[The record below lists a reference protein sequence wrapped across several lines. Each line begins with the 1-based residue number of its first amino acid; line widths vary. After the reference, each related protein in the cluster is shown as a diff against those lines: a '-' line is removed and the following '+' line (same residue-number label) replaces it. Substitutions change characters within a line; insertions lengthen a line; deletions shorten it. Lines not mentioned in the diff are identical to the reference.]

1 MTNLKVFNNKKELLD
16 SLPALTASDFIIYD
30 TSEQDETKPYV
41 LVSFSFYDEK
51 VGNYFYQIQAN
62 NSLDHFITWSY
73 RSTGTSASSL
83 SYYMYDMRLY
93 YYDLSTNKWVLDVVA
108 TKSSTA
114 TSSIGLKGSINT
126 IIYSTRDIYTNPSV
140 IGYKKDSRFLLS
152 GRFRNDTPFD
162 EFFNESHLTQLGY
175 ETGDDILRVKYADNN
190 HLLFVIKGSTSPLKA
205 IYTGSD
211 YYNLTINGTVNGL
224 QCADGVYTEV
234 STLNHVASR
243 TLPFDDYVLYSTLD
257 ITFQD
262 RLMRIKDHYVTG
274 VRDEIV
280 SISPETIQIKE
291 PFNFEVQT
299 NPTGLEVKSLLEL
312 PETYDIVRDEIV
324 QFQAGN
330 SYPYEHHFET
340 VDLIGEWARRPLPP
354 KQTVANFYDGN
365 QYRIVYQFKENEYK
379 MLTFNMEEGCKI
391 YWGSLSYGEW
401 YFSDRNKASNFM
413 LYPLTVD
420 GIGEGVS
427 VFWNSSYNH
436 LNPSTTQAYQ
446 RNVECIFFSNTPIYD
461 RDKTTILYKEESLS
475 DLYPHYFHL
484 KSVGFNPDCRIKIG
498 ETWEDLVQINCEK
511 AEGVEVQSISF
522 SGDYQ
527 PTYQEMGT
535 YYLTAHVVVEQ
546 QPDEVFSYPFFI
558 NIYNE
563 ESLAYPNNLP
573 FPPEDGTKECL
584 IFTSNKGETR
594 LLAFTMTDYLSL
606 YTSSSTKLEWFK
618 TDEKGGYAATDGSY
632 VYFLKDDTWQ
642 HQSNFDSRRYY
653 YPIHSID
660 IKNGVNDVIY
670 STRDIYDKTSASK
683 NLLYPADPKL
693 PKKDYHISM
702 RKYEMPY
709 ELPNVKEFLQ
719 QDGANHYLITYQSG
733 YVCLITIVPE
743 DLNDFSIVLTG
754 AYGEPVMS
762 TSKKMAKV
770 VYRRFN
776 PSTKTWGN
784 PDVYTGRT
792 SFEGTYFDGKTVS
805 SLNRAY
811 AFNDLVYYTTCP
823 VILEDSNRVSKIT
836 SRLADNQMVADE
848 SSVAP
853 VVLDITTN
861 QEEPYSVDTKF
872 NLGFDYELE
881 DLEGVIMTGYEW
893 ENNQKKYPVGDNMVR
908 VRIKDNRELWSEWFE
923 KTITIQHPEMDA
935 NAILGVHNLPL
946 QTNGEPYDHYLVFKY
961 QATNALAYRCWG
973 FVSKEGVEEFKV
985 SVSGSNINFN
995 QKLNLLFDKVDY
1007 YTGYDSIKGWGNA
1020 TAINLGYN
1028 SYGGGVLNGLAS
1040 NIYYS
1045 TFPIYTSSQYTE
1057 ILAHPLTT
1065 VPPLPF
1071 AITLTTSHEDVWT
1084 NDDVTVHYEIDTMGQ
1099 EAKEIKYRV
1108 NNGEFISLTEAIGH
1122 LTFNQSGI
1130 YTVEVVAVNEQN
1142 VATTVSTKF
1151 RIDKDAPALEVTEQP
1166 NRFSYLIKDEHSG
1179 IQSVKYRL
1187 ATIDG
1192 VEQNNAWTS
1201 GSSNG
1206 TLNKPVYGGVYVYE
1220 FELTDKVGNTAI
1232 REFVF
1237 DLPKINIESI
1247 AVNPQ
1252 SFDLKSGQ
1260 TQQLTVQ
1267 LLPEN
1272 QNESHTITY
1281 ESLSP
1286 YVAVSTSGNV
1296 SILNRYYVG
1305 EAQIKVKVND
1315 FEEIVTVNCCV
1326 NELVY
1331 PADYPPIY
1339 DLYNYPD
1346 YTDFIVYRY
1355 SSTTYYMLAFNR
1367 EDNDAIFYLE
1377 SGRLHYSI
1385 NNTIKKATRFDRFD
1399 ENTWKR
1405 SGSSMGGTSYLSLST
1420 YNSYPRETIAFST
1433 IDLYSNATGELLAR
1447 PKDVLPPMI
1456 YPGVRL
1462 ETNGYN
1468 GSWTNSINFQ
1478 VFGEDM
1484 GSGLTKLTYQ
1494 INNEAE
1500 VEVEAGEV
1508 INLEGRATGTYQIKA
1523 YAYNDYNVRTVTETV
1538 DVKLDVTL
1546 PSLSISQ
1553 SFNSNTLTHN
1563 VNLTASDSN
1572 ALLSTIQYRIDG
1584 SEWAILDVEGQSKVT
1599 ATLYSFDVMD
1609 AGTRHIEVIATDLAG
1624 NQTTTEFVSVVELQ
1638 KPSSIN
1644 CSPSS
1649 VNMRAGGRET
1659 LTVRVNVVGSYSPD
1673 EIIFSGYDEEI
1684 IRMDGFTVVGLKEG
1698 NTTLTVSCRG
1708 VSRNVAVTIQPAY
1721 PNHLPSKHDIYW
1733 YEGEFTDFIVAN
1745 VTNDGYRLILLN
1757 RKDEDAFFFIKST
1770 DGWYRLNWS
1779 ISNHVTEFKGCT
1791 LNGQKWN
1798 RKPYDVP
1805 LKSNYGN
1812 MELNNLN
1819 PTKTICFST
1828 VDFYDETGTELLR
1841 PKDTLPSTQLTD
1853 VLLNLNGYNGE
1864 WVQDHDITVS
1874 GIDTGGGIGQVT
1886 YSLDGGATE
1895 IEIENG
1901 GKVEFPQ
1908 TGTYQVLAA
1917 VYNQEFAPR
1926 KVVFNSVKIDRDL
1939 PTATFSRHFSS
1950 LTNQYSVRV
1959 EARDTHS
1966 GIRQIRYRL
1975 EGGEWAEALF
1985 DDVLGVGDFFFSTP
1999 HVEFGNYVT
2008 EFEIIDA
2015 VGNVLANSFTLEV
2028 PRPTPSSIT
2037 VSPNP
2042 IEVRVGKS
2050 LTLDIQVNVD
2060 GRLEEGEIT
2069 ITEYDDTLIAVDEQ
2083 TQTITGLAEGQ
2094 TTIKVNCR
2102 GTYKY
2107 VSVKVLPAF
2116 VPLERFEVEPKDI
2129 TMEVGDVVP
2138 LSFTFYPEDA
2148 TDQTLTFNNPHNN
2161 IVTIRDNAIK
2171 GLAKGTT
2178 TITVSA
2184 SNGSE
2189 ETIRVNVLKRKEKP
2203 VINSLTVSPSFILTG
2218 DEVTFSYQA
2227 TFDTERGAELVEERW
2242 TGDKRDRY
2250 DEAGTYVVG
2259 LEILDSNGLWSNKKE
2274 VTFTVVQRISIE
2286 EITVEPNPIVGVV
2299 GTSKPVNVSYSP
2311 TNAHNKNLVYTVEN
2325 PAVATYEDGHL
2336 IFHEAGETTLIV
2348 ASEENEAVHTRVPIQ
2363 VFNPS
2368 PVKLKLNNSFV
2379 SLMLSNT
2386 NSPVRVKQGDGFKS
2400 LLLADDLPTY
2410 IPNRQ
2415 VKVRVNGEWKLL
2427 VIEQDL

>member
-1 MTNLKVFNNKKELLD
+1 MTSLKVFNDKKELLK
-16 SLPALTASDFIIYD
+16 SLPALSASDFIIYD
-30 TSEQDETKPYV
+30 TADQDETKPFV
-41 LVSFSFYDEK
+41 LVSFSFYDDKIGSTVYQVKTETSL
-51 VGNYFYQIQAN
+51 GN
-62 NSLDHFITWSY
+62 FITGASAV
-73 RSTGTSASSL
+73 SGGTGNGQVL
-83 SYYMYDMRLY
+83 YDVRTY
-93 YYDLSTNKWVLDVVA
+93 YYDKIIAQWVLAEVN
-108 TKSSTA
+108 TRTSTA
-114 TSSIGLKGSINT
+114 TSIAGLKGSVNNIV
-126 IIYSTRDIYTNPSV
+126 YATRDIYTSSSAM
-140 IGYKKDSRFLLS
+140 YKKDPRLLLS
-152 GRFRNDTPFD
+152 GRFRNESPFD
-162 EFFNESHLTQLGY
+162 EFFQEGHLNQLGY

-205 IYTGSD
+205 IYSGSY
-211 YYNLTINGTVNGL
+211 YYNLTLTGTVKGL
-224 QCADGVYTEV
+224 QCQNGVYTEV
-234 STLNHVASR
+234 SSLAHVGSKTLA
-243 TLPFDDYVLYSTLD
+243 FDDYVLYSTLD
-257 ITFQD
+257 ITHQD
-262 RLMRIKDHYVTG
+262 RLMRVKDHYVVGT
-274 VRDEIV
+274 RDEIV
-280 SISPETIQIKE
+280 SVSPDPIQIKE
-291 PFNFEVQT
+291 PPVFKAQT
-299 NPTGLEVKSLLEL
+299 NPDGLPVRRLIESPESYDVIKEEL
-312 PETYDIVRDEIV
+312 V
-324 QFQAGN
+324 QLQAGN
-330 SYPYEHHFET
+330 SYPYEHWFET
-340 VDLIGEWARRPLPP
+340 VDLIGEWVRRPLPP

-391 YWGSLSYGEW
+391 YWGNLSYGEW
-401 YFSDRNKASNFM
+401 YFSDRSKASNFM

-420 GIGEGVS
+420 GIGEGVR
-427 VFWNSSYNH
+427 VGWSS
-436 LNPSTTQAYQ
+436 STGSILDYSASRAYQ

-461 RDKTTILYKEESLS
+461 RDQTTILYKEESLS

-484 KSVGFNPDCRIKIG
+484 KSVGFDANCRVKIG
-498 ETWEDLVQINCEK
+498 ETWEDLVQINCNKSE
-511 AEGVEVQSISF
+511 ETTIQSISF

-527 PTYQEMGT
+527 PIYQEMGT

-546 QPDEVFSYPFFI
+546 QPDEVFSCSFFL

-563 ESLAYPNNLP
+563 ESLAYPNHLP
-573 FPPEDGTKECL
+573 FPPEDGALETIVYQSKGNYYL
-584 IFTSNKGETR
+584 VTYTSTSDIHLYRNTTSYIDFFDTHPDKGYGVSTG
-594 LLAFTMTDYLSL
+594 DSL
-606 YTSSSTKLEWFK
+606 YL
-618 TDEKGGYAATDGSY
+618 
-632 VYFLKDDTWQ
+632 LKDNRWVYQPTQ
-642 HQSNFDSRRYY
+642 QQRPYSRPLTRIANVNEYEDFLYSTVNIYSRNVASDENLIRLADAKLPRKDYEIGMRYY
-653 YPIHSID
+653 EIPF
-660 IKNGVNDVIY
+660 
-670 STRDIYDKTSASK
+670 
-683 NLLYPADPKL
+683 KL
-693 PKKDYHISM
+693 PSVSAI
-702 RKYEMPY
+702 
-709 ELPNVKEFLQ
+709 LKEHSS
-719 QDGANHYLITYQSG
+719 NHYFITYQTKTATLC
-733 YVCLITIVPE
+733 VCNPSEVE
-743 DLNDFSIVLTG
+743 DFHL
-754 AYGEPVMS
+754 
-762 TSKKMAKV
+762 KV
-770 VYRRFN
+770 VGNSNRYGLSASVKLNAVRYYTCDGTTEDWVFKRSETNVTGFNTTHIPDLESAFKMNGSSANAYLSVNERVAYTTIPIYIRR
-776 PSTKTWGN
+776 SV
-784 PDVYTGRT
+784 D
-792 SFEGTYFDGKTVS
+792 
-805 SLNRAY
+805 SLNEPL
-811 AFNDLVYYTTCP
+811 LVRHP
-823 VILEDSNRVSKIT
+823 
-836 SRLADNQMVADE
+836 DNKLVADE
-848 SSVAP
+848 NSIPP
-853 VVLDITTN
+853 VVLDILTG
-861 QEEPYSVDTKF
+861 QEEPYTVDTKF
-872 NLGFDYELE
+872 KLAVDYEIE
-881 DLEGVIMTGYEW
+881 EIDGNYITKTEW
-893 ENNQKKYPVGDNMVR
+893 ENNQKIYPVGENLIR
-908 VRIKDNRELWSEWFE
+908 ARIRDYRELWSEWFE
-923 KTITIQHPEMDA
+923 KTITIAHPATDA

-961 QATNALAYRCWG
+961 HATSTTPYRCWG
-973 FVSKEGVEEFKV
+973 FVLKEGVEEFKV
-985 SVSGSNINFN
+985 ASYGGYIYFN
-995 QKLNLLFDKVDY
+995 QKANQLFEKVDW
-1007 YTGYDSIKGWGNA
+1007 YTGYDSVTGWGKA
-1020 TAINLGYN
+1020 TALNMGYDN
-1028 SYGGGVLNGLAS
+1028 YGGGVLNGLAS

-1045 TFPIYTSSQYTE
+1045 TFPIYTNRNYNE

-1065 VPPLPF
+1065 VPSLPF
-1071 AITLTTSHEDVWT
+1071 TIALTTSHEDIWT
-1084 NDDVTVHYEIDTMGQ
+1084 NEDVTVRYEIETKGQ
-1099 EAKEIKYRV
+1099 PFKEIKYRV
-1108 NNGEFISLTEAIGH
+1108 NNGEFIPLSELIGH

-1187 ATIDG
+1187 VTIDG
-1192 VEQNNAWTS
+1192 VGQNNTWTS

-1272 QNESHTITY
+1272 QNEPHTITY

-1447 PKDVLPPMI
+1447 PKDILPPMI

-1462 ETNGYN
+1462 ETNGYD

-1508 INLEGRATGTYQIKA
+1508 INLEGRVTGTYQIKA

-1546 PSLSISQ
+1546 PSLSITQ

-1791 LNGQKWN
+1791 PNGQKWN
-1798 RKPYDVP
+1798 RKPSNVP

-1886 YSLDGGATE
+1886 YSFDGGVTE

-2037 VSPNP
+2037 VNPNP

-2083 TQTITGLAEGQ
+2083 SQTITGLAEGQ

-2102 GTYKY
+2102 GAYRFAQVT
-2107 VSVKVLPAF
+2107 VLPAA
-2116 VPLERFEVEPKDI
+2116 D
-2129 TMEVGDVVP
+2129 
-2138 LSFTFYPEDA
+2138 
-2148 TDQTLTFNNPHNN
+2148 
-2161 IVTIRDNAIK
+2161 
-2171 GLAKGTT
+2171 
-2178 TITVSA
+2178 
-2184 SNGSE
+2184 
-2189 ETIRVNVLKRKEKP
+2189 KP
-2203 VINSLTVSPSFILTG
+2203 VINSLTVSPKSILTG
-2218 DEVTFSYQA
+2218 DQVTFSYQA
-2227 TFDTERGAELVEERW
+2227 TFDVENGAEFVEERW

-2250 DEAGTYVVG
+2250 DEAGTYTVG
-2259 LEILDSNGLWSNKKE
+2259 LEILDSNGLWSDKVE
-2274 VTFTVVQRISIE
+2274 VTFTVIQRISIQS
-2286 EITVEPNPIVGVV
+2286 ITVEPNPIVGVV
-2299 GTSKPVNVSYSP
+2299 GTTKSINVSYSP
-2311 TNAHNKNLVYTVEN
+2311 TNPHNRNLVYTVEN

-2348 ASEENEAVHTRVPIQ
+2348 ASEENESVHTRVPIQ

-2368 PVKLKLNNSFV
+2368 PVKLKVNNRLI
-2379 SLMLSNT
+2379 SLMLSQGD
-2386 NSPVRVKQGDGFKS
+2386 SPVRVKQNNIFKS
-2400 LLLADDLPTY
+2400 LLLADDLPNYT
-2410 IPNRQ
+2410 PSRQ

>member
-1 MTNLKVFNNKKELLD
+1 MTNLDKKILVEEVVED
-16 SLPALTASDFIIYD
+16 SPAIL
-30 TSEQDETKPYV
+30 EE
-41 LVSFSFYDEK
+41 
-51 VGNYFYQIQAN
+51 IQ
-62 NSLDHFITWSY
+62 
-73 RSTGTSASSL
+73 
-83 SYYMYDMRLY
+83 
-93 YYDLSTNKWVLDVVA
+93 
-108 TKSSTA
+108 
-114 TSSIGLKGSINT
+114 
-126 IIYSTRDIYTNPSV
+126 
-140 IGYKKDSRFLLS
+140 
-152 GRFRNDTPFD
+152 PF
-162 EFFNESHLTQLGY
+162 
-175 ETGDDILRVKYADNN
+175 
-190 HLLFVIKGSTSPLKA
+190 
-205 IYTGSD
+205 
-211 YYNLTINGTVNGL
+211 
-224 QCADGVYTEV
+224 
-234 STLNHVASR
+234 
-243 TLPFDDYVLYSTLD
+243 
-257 ITFQD
+257 
-262 RLMRIKDHYVTG
+262 
-274 VRDEIV
+274 
-280 SISPETIQIKE
+280 
-291 PFNFEVQT
+291 
-299 NPTGLEVKSLLEL
+299 GLENWNT
-312 PETYDIVRDEIV
+312 P
-324 QFQAGN
+324 
-330 SYPYEHHFET
+330 
-340 VDLIGEWARRPLPP
+340 PLPP

-558 NIYNE
+558 NIYHE
-563 ESLAYPNNLP
+563 EFLAYPNNLP
-573 FPPEDGTKECL
+573 FPFEDGALETIVYRSKGNYYL
-584 IFTSNKGETR
+584 VTYTSTAHIHLYRNTTSYIDFFDAHPDKGYGVSTG
-594 LLAFTMTDYLSL
+594 DSL
-606 YTSSSTKLEWFK
+606 YL
-618 TDEKGGYAATDGSY
+618 
-632 VYFLKDDTWQ
+632 LKDNRWVYQPTQ
-642 HQSNFDSRRYY
+642 QQRPYQRPLTRFSN
-653 YPIHSID
+653 
-660 IKNGVNDVIY
+660 VNEYEDFLYSTVNIY
-670 STRDIYDKTSASK
+670 SK
-683 NLLYPADPKL
+683 NVVSDENLVRLADPKL
-693 PKKDYHISM
+693 PRKDYEIGM
-702 RKYEMPY
+702 RYYEIPFK
-709 ELPNVKEFLQ
+709 LPSVSAILKEHSS
-719 QDGANHYLITYQSG
+719 NHYFITYQTKTATLC
-733 YVCLITIVPE
+733 VCNPSEVE
-743 DLNDFSIVLTG
+743 DFHL
-754 AYGEPVMS
+754 
-762 TSKKMAKV
+762 KV
-770 VYRRFN
+770 V
-776 PSTKTWGN
+776 GN
-784 PDVYTGRT
+784 SNRYGLSASV
-792 SFEGTYFDGKTVS
+792 K
-805 SLNRAY
+805 LNAVR
-811 AFNDLVYYTTCP
+811 YYTCDGTTEDWVFKRSETNVTGFNTTHIP
-823 VILEDSNRVSKIT
+823 DLESAFKMNGSSANAYLSINERVAYTTIPIYIRRSV
-836 SRLADNQMVADE
+836 DNLNEPLLVRHPDNKLVADE
-848 SSVAP
+848 NSIPP
-853 VVLDITTN
+853 VVLDILTG
-861 QEEPYSVDTKF
+861 QEEPYTVDTKF
-872 NLGFDYELE
+872 KLAVDYEIE
-881 DLEGVIMTGYEW
+881 EIEGNYITKTEW
-893 ENNQKKYPVGDNMVR
+893 DNNQTKYPVGENLIR
-908 VRIKDNRELWSEWFE
+908 ARIRDYRELWSEWFE
-923 KTITIQHPEMDA
+923 KTITIAHPATDA
-935 NAILGVHNLPL
+935 NAVLGVHNLPL
-946 QTNGEPYDHYLVFKY
+946 QTNGEPYDHYFVFKY
-961 QATNALAYRCWG
+961 HSGASTPYRCWG

-985 SVSGSNINFN
+985 AVYNNYIYFN
-995 QKLNLLFDKVDY
+995 QRLNLLFDKVDY

-1020 TAINLGYN
+1020 TAVNMGYDYY
-1028 SYGGGVLNGLAS
+1028 SGAVLNHLAS

-1045 TFPIYTSSQYTE
+1045 TFPVYTDTKYTE
-1057 ILAHPLTT
+1057 LLAHPLTT

-1084 NDDVTVHYEIDTMGQ
+1084 TDDVTVRYEVDTMGQ
-1099 EAKEIKYRV
+1099 EVKEIKYRV
-1108 NNGEFISLTEAIGH
+1108 NNGEFISLTETIGH

-1130 YTVEVVAVNEQN
+1130 YTVEVVAVNQQD

-1206 TLNKPVYGGVYVYE
+1206 TLNKPIYGGVYVYE
-1220 FELTDKVGNTAI
+1220 FELIDKVGNTAI

-1247 AVNPQ
+1247 VVNPQ

-1462 ETNGYN
+1462 ETNGYD

-1546 PSLSISQ
+1546 PSLSITQ

-1644 CSPSS
+1644 CSPKS
-1649 VNMRAGGRET
+1649 VNMRAGGREA
-1659 LTVRVNVVGSYSPD
+1659 LTVRVNVVGPYSPD

-1708 VSRNVAVTIQPAY
+1708 VSRSVAVTIQPAY
-1721 PNHLPSKHDIYW
+1721 PNHLPSKHDLYW

-1770 DGWYRLNWS
+1770 DGFYRLNWS

-1791 LNGQKWN
+1791 PNGQKWN
-1798 RKPYDVP
+1798 RKPSNVP

-1841 PKDTLPSTQLTD
+1841 PKDALPSTQLTD

-1886 YSLDGGATE
+1886 YSFDGGVTE

-1917 VYNQEFAPR
+1917 VYNQDLAPR

-1985 DDVLGVGDFFFSTP
+1985 DDVLGVGDIFFSTP

-2037 VSPNP
+2037 VNPNP
-2042 IEVRVGKS
+2042 IEVRAGKS

-2083 TQTITGLAEGQ
+2083 SQTITGLAEGQ
-2094 TTIKVNCR
+2094 TTIRVGCR
-2102 GTYKY
+2102 GVYR
-2107 VSVKVLPAF
+2107 SVRVTVLPAA
-2116 VPLERFEVEPKDI
+2116 D
-2129 TMEVGDVVP
+2129 
-2138 LSFTFYPEDA
+2138 
-2148 TDQTLTFNNPHNN
+2148 
-2161 IVTIRDNAIK
+2161 
-2171 GLAKGTT
+2171 
-2178 TITVSA
+2178 
-2184 SNGSE
+2184 
-2189 ETIRVNVLKRKEKP
+2189 KP
-2203 VINSLTVSPSFILTG
+2203 VINSLTVSPKSILTG
-2218 DEVTFSYQA
+2218 DQVTFSYQA
-2227 TFDTERGAELVEERW
+2227 TFDVENGAEFVEERW

-2250 DEAGTYVVG
+2250 DEAGTYTVG
-2259 LEILDSNGLWSNKKE
+2259 LEILDSNGLWSDKVE
-2274 VTFTVVQRISIE
+2274 VTFTVIQRISIQS
-2286 EITVEPNPIVGVV
+2286 ITVEPNPIVGVV
-2299 GTSKPVNVSYSP
+2299 GTTKSINVSYSP
-2311 TNAHNKNLVYTVEN
+2311 TNPHNKNLVYTVEN

-2348 ASEENEAVHTRVPIQ
+2348 ASEENESVYTRVPIQ

-2368 PVKLKLNNSFV
+2368 PVKLKVNNQLI
-2379 SLMLSNT
+2379 SLMLSQGE
-2386 NSPVRVKQGDGFKS
+2386 SPVRVKQNNIFKS
-2400 LLLADDLPTY
+2400 LLLADDLPNYT
-2410 IPNRQ
+2410 PSRQ

>member
-1 MTNLKVFNNKKELLD
+1 MTSLKVFSDKKELLK
-16 SLPALTASDFIIYD
+16 SLPALSSTDFIIYD
-30 TSEQDETKPYV
+30 TSDQDETKPYV
-41 LVSFSFYDEK
+41 LVSFSYYNEK
-51 VGNYFYQIQAN
+51 VDNYTYQIHAY
-62 NSLDHFITWSY
+62 NSLDHFIIGSY
-73 RSTGTSASSL
+73 RITGTSTSL
-83 SYYMYDMRLY
+83 SSYYMYDVRTY

-108 TKSSTA
+108 TQSRTA
-114 TSSIGLKGSINT
+114 TSSIGLKGSVNT
-126 IIYSTRDIYTNPSV
+126 IVYSTRDIYTSSSV

-152 GRFRNDTPFD
+152 WRFRNDTPFD
-162 EFFNESHLTQLGY
+162 EFFNESHLEQLGY
-175 ETGDDILRVKYADNN
+175 EDGDGILRVKYADND
-190 HLLFVIKGSTSPLKA
+190 HALFVIKGSTTPIKATYSSSLYHYLTTTGTLK
-205 IYTGSD
+205 
-211 YYNLTINGTVNGL
+211 GL
-224 QCADGVYTEV
+224 QCKDGVYTEV
-234 STLNHVASR
+234 TSIATVNSR
-243 TLPFDDYVLYSTLD
+243 TLAFDGYVLYSTLD
-257 ITFQD
+257 ITCQD
-262 RLMRIKDHYVTG
+262 RLMRSKDHYVTG
-274 VRDEIV
+274 TRDEIV
-280 SISPETIQIKE
+280 SVSTEPIQIKE
-291 PFNFEVQT
+291 PFRFDVQT
-299 NPTGLEVKSLLEL
+299 NPTGLEVKSILEL
-312 PETYDIVRDEIV
+312 PETYDVIRDEVV
-324 QFQAGN
+324 QLQAGN
-330 SYPYEHHFET
+330 SYPYEYHFET
-340 VDLIGEWARRPLPP
+340 VDLIGEWVRRPLPP
-354 KQTVANFYDGN
+354 KKTVANFYDGN

-379 MLTFNMEEGCKI
+379 MLTFNMEEGCQL
-391 YWGSLSYGEW
+391 YWGDSTYGRW
-401 YFSDRNKASNFM
+401 FFSDKTKASNFM
-413 LYPLTVD
+413 LYPLTVE
-420 GIGEGVS
+420 GIGEGVAVTWYS
-427 VFWNSSYNH
+427 SSYDY
-436 LNPSTTQAYQ
+436 LNPATTQAYQ
-446 RNVECIFFSNTPIYD
+446 RNVDCVFFSNVTIYD
-461 RDKTTILYKEESLS
+461 RDKTAILYKEESLS

-484 KSVGFNPDCRIKIG
+484 KSVGFDANCRVKIG
-498 ETWEDLVQINCEK
+498 ETWEDLIRIECNK
-511 AEGVEVQSISF
+511 GEGVEVQSVSF

-527 PTYQEMGT
+527 PIYQEMGT
-535 YYLTAHVVVEQ
+535 YYLTAHIEVDHH
-546 QPDEVFSYPFFI
+546 PDEVFSCSFFL
-558 NIYNE
+558 NVYHE
-563 ESLAYPNNLP
+563 EFLAYPNNLP

-594 LLAFTMTDYLSL
+594 LLTFTMTDYLSL

-670 STRDIYDKTSASK
+670 STRDIYDTTSASK

-770 VYRRFN
+770 VYRRFD
-776 PSTKTWGN
+776 PSAKTWGN
-784 PDVYTGRT
+784 PNVYTGRT

-823 VILEDSNRVSKIT
+823 VILEDSNRVSKVT
-836 SRLADNQMVADE
+836 SRLADNRMVADE
-848 SSVAP
+848 NSVAP
-853 VVLDITTN
+853 VVLDIITG

-893 ENNQKKYPVGDNMVR
+893 DNNQTKYPVGDNVVR
-908 VRIKDNRELWSEWFE
+908 VRVQDNRDLWSEWFE
-923 KTITIQHPEMDA
+923 KTITIQHPIMDA
-935 NAILGVHNLPL
+935 NAILGVHDLPL
-946 QTNGEPYDHYLVFKY
+946 QTSGEPYDHYFVFKY
-961 QATNALAYRCWG
+961 HATSSTPYRCWG
-973 FVSKEGVEEFKV
+973 FILKEGVETFKV
-985 SVSGSNINFN
+985 ASYGGNIYFN
-995 QKLNLLFDKVDY
+995 QKANLLFEKVDW
-1007 YTGYDSIKGWGNA
+1007 YTGYDSVTGWGKA
-1020 TAINLGYN
+1020 TALNMGYDN
-1028 SYGGGVLNGLAS
+1028 YGGGVLDGLAS

-1045 TFPIYTSSQYTE
+1045 TFPIHTNRNYNE
-1057 ILAHPLTT
+1057 ILAHPLMT
-1065 VPPLPF
+1065 VPSLPF
-1071 AITLTTSHEDVWT
+1071 TIALTTSHEDIWT
-1084 NDDVTVHYEIDTMGQ
+1084 NEDVTVRYEIETKGQ
-1099 EAKEIKYRV
+1099 PFKEIKYRV
-1108 NNGEFISLTEAIGH
+1108 NNGEFIPLTELIGH

-1130 YTVEVVAVNEQN
+1130 YTVEVVAVNEQS

-1151 RIDKDAPALEVTEQP
+1151 RIDKDAPALEVTEQS

-1192 VEQNNAWTS
+1192 VEQNNAWVS
-1201 GSSNG
+1201 GSNNG
-1206 TLNKPVYGGVYVYE
+1206 TINKPIYGGVYVYE
-1220 FELTDKVGNTAI
+1220 FELTDKIGNTAI

-1260 TQQLTVQ
+1260 TQKLTVQ

-1272 QNESHTITY
+1272 HNEPYTITY

-1296 SILNRYYVG
+1296 SISNRYYVG
-1305 EAQIKVKVND
+1305 EAQIKVKVNNL
-1315 FEEIVTVNCCV
+1315 EEIVTVNCRV

-1346 YTDFIVYRY
+1346 YTDFIVYKY
-1355 SSTTYYMLAFNR
+1355 SETTYYMVAFNR
-1367 EDNDAIFYLE
+1367 EDNDAIFYLQNR
-1377 SGRLHYSI
+1377 GLYYSI

-1405 SGSSMGGTSYLSLST
+1405 SGSSMSGTSYLSLST
-1420 YNSYPRETIAFST
+1420 YSNYPRETIAFST

-1462 ETNGYN
+1462 ETNGYD

-1494 INNEAE
+1494 INNETE
-1500 VEVEAGEV
+1500 VEVQAGEV
-1508 INLEGRATGTYQIKA
+1508 INFEGRETGTYQVKA
-1523 YAYNDYNVRTVTETV
+1523 YAYNDYNVRAVSETV

-1553 SFNSNTLTHN
+1553 SFNSNTLVHN

-1584 SEWAILDVEGQSKVT
+1584 SEWTIMDVEGQSKVT
-1599 ATLYSFDVMD
+1599 TTLYSFDVMD

-1624 NQTTTEFVSVVELQ
+1624 NQTTTEFVSVIELQ
-1638 KPSSIN
+1638 KPSSID

-1649 VNMRAGGRET
+1649 VNMRAGGREA

-1698 NTTLTVSCRG
+1698 STTLTVSCRG
-1708 VSRNVAVTIQPAY
+1708 VSRSVAVTIQPAY
-1721 PNHLPSKHDIYW
+1721 PDTLPPLYDLYW
-1733 YEGEFTDFIVAN
+1733 YSEEFSDFIVATDHGRN
-1745 VTNDGYRLILLN
+1745 YMVYLFN
-1757 RKDEDAFFFIKST
+1757 RTEEDAIFCIKNVS
-1770 DGWYRLNWS
+1770 GWYRLAWS
-1779 ISNHVTEFKGCT
+1779 VPNHVTELKISSPK
-1791 LNGQKWN
+1791 GQKWSRQLGQGSISTN
-1798 RKPYDVP
+1798 HS
-1805 LKSNYGN
+1805 SNAQFDS
-1812 MELNNLN
+1812 LN
-1819 PTKTICFST
+1819 PTKSIYFST

-1841 PKDTLPSTQLTD
+1841 PKDALPSTQLTD

-1886 YSLDGGATE
+1886 YSFDGGVTE

-1901 GKVEFPQ
+1901 GKVDFPQ

-2083 TQTITGLAEGQ
+2083 SQTITGLAEGQ
-2094 TTIKVNCR
+2094 TTIRVGCR
-2102 GTYKY
+2102 GVYR
-2107 VSVKVLPAF
+2107 SVRVTVLPAA
-2116 VPLERFEVEPKDI
+2116 D
-2129 TMEVGDVVP
+2129 
-2138 LSFTFYPEDA
+2138 
-2148 TDQTLTFNNPHNN
+2148 
-2161 IVTIRDNAIK
+2161 
-2171 GLAKGTT
+2171 
-2178 TITVSA
+2178 
-2184 SNGSE
+2184 
-2189 ETIRVNVLKRKEKP
+2189 KP
-2203 VINSLTVSPSFILTG
+2203 VINSLTVSPKSILTG
-2218 DEVTFSYQA
+2218 DQVTFSYQA
-2227 TFDTERGAELVEERW
+2227 TFDVENGAEFVEERW
-2242 TGDKRDRY
+2242 TGDKRDHY
-2250 DEAGTYVVG
+2250 DEAGTYTVG
-2259 LEILDSNGLWSNKKE
+2259 LEILDSNGLWSDKVE
-2274 VTFTVVQRISIE
+2274 VTFTVIQRISIQS
-2286 EITVEPNPIVGVV
+2286 ITVEPNPIVGVV
-2299 GTSKPVNVSYSP
+2299 GTTKSINVSYSP

-2363 VFNPS
+2363 AFNPS

-2410 IPNRQ
+2410 TPSRQ